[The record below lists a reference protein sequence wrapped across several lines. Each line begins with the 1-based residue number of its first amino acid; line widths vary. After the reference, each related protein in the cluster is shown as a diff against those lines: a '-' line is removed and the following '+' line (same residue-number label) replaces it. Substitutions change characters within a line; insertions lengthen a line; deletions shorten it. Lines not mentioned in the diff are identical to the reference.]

1 MGRRSR
7 KRADGP
13 LSAPASAAPPKPR
26 PESKA
31 RMGRMDRMIARAD
44 ERPKPPWHPFP
55 LVELSVLIGIVMIV
69 YGFIDAD
76 TPRGR
81 VALVVG
87 MALCSLAGLDTAVRE
102 HFEGYRSHTL
112 LLSGLFAVVTA
123 AALFFAKA
131 PWIAIAITAVL
142 VFAAGFALFRRAF
155 RRRAGVSF
163 KT

>member
-13 LSAPASAAPPKPR
+13 LSAPASPAPVKPEPKTR
-26 PESKA
+26 V
-31 RMGRMDRMIARAD
+31 DRMIARAD
-44 ERPKPPWHPFP
+44 ERPKPPWHPIP
-55 LVELSVLIGIVMIV
+55 LIELCVLVGIVLIVF
-69 YGFIDAD
+69 GFLQTE

-81 VALVVG
+81 VALVLG

-102 HFEGYRSHTL
+102 HFEGYRSHTTL
-112 LLSGLFAVVTA
+112 LAGLFAVVTA
-123 AALFFAKA
+123 GALFFAKA
-131 PWIAIAITAVL
+131 PWIAVLMAAVG
-142 VFAAGFALFRRAF
+142 VFAVTFMLLRGAF

>member
-13 LSAPASAAPPKPR
+13 LSAPAPAAPAR
-26 PESKA
+26 PEPKT
-31 RMGRMDRMIARAD
+31 RIDRMIARAD

-55 LVELSVLIGIVMIV
+55 LIELAVLVGIVLIVF
-69 YGFIDAD
+69 GFLQTD

-81 VALVVG
+81 VALVLG

-102 HFEGYRSHTL
+102 HFEGYRSHTM
-112 LLSGLFAVVTA
+112 LLSGLLAVMTA
-123 AALFFAKA
+123 GVVFFAKA
-131 PWIAIAITAVL
+131 PWIAIVVSAVA
-142 VFAAGFALFRRAF
+142 VFAIAVVLFRRAF

>member
-13 LSAPASAAPPKPR
+13 LSAPVSPAPVKPEPKTR
-26 PESKA
+26 V
-31 RMGRMDRMIARAD
+31 DRMIARSD
-44 ERPKPPWHPFP
+44 ERPKAPWHPIP
-55 LVELSVLIGIVMIV
+55 LIELCVLVGIVLIVF
-69 YGFIDAD
+69 GFLQTD

-81 VALVVG
+81 VALVLG

-102 HFEGYRSHTL
+102 HFEGYRSHTTL
-112 LLSGLFAVVTA
+112 LAGLFAVVTA
-123 AALFFAKA
+123 GVLFFAKA
-131 PWIAIAITAVL
+131 PWIAVLLAAVA
-142 VFAAGFALFRRAF
+142 VFAGAFVLLRGAF

>member
-13 LSAPASAAPPKPR
+13 LSAPAAAAPAKPEPKSR
-26 PESKA
+26 I
-31 RMGRMDRMIARAD
+31 DRMIAKAD

-55 LVELSVLIGIVMIV
+55 LIELAVFVGIVLIIF
-69 YGFIDAD
+69 GFFTAES
-76 TPRGR
+76 PRGR
-81 VALVVG
+81 VALVLG

-102 HFEGYRSHTL
+102 HFEGYRSHSSL
-112 LLSGLFAVVTA
+112 LAGLLAVVTA
-123 AALFFAKA
+123 AVLGFAQA
-131 PWIAIAITAVL
+131 PWIVAAIAAAVVL
-142 VFAAGFALFRRAF
+142 VGAFVLFRRAF

>member
-13 LSAPASAAPPKPR
+13 LSAPAAAAPPKREPKSR
-26 PESKA
+26 L
-31 RMGRMDRMIARAD
+31 DRMIARAD

-55 LVELSVLIGIVMIV
+55 LVELAVLVGIVLIIV
-69 YGFIDAD
+69 GFFTAES
-76 TPRGR
+76 PRGR
-81 VALVVG
+81 VALVLG

-112 LLSGLFAVVTA
+112 LLSGILAVVTA
-123 AALFFAKA
+123 AALFFARA
-131 PWIAIAITAVL
+131 PWIAVAIAAVA
-142 VFAAGFALFRRAF
+142 VFVGAFMLFRRAF

-163 KT
+163 RA